1 MKPLSSIL
9 TLLFLSVTV
18 VHAQRYWPASCS
30 ESGLKGKVHEVV
42 TMTHFPED
50 STGLGLK
57 MVVETRLYSPEGLLT
72 NLFESNPGNDYS
84 TKYVYSGEK
93 LTDAYFNADAEY
105 HYQYYYSSDGKPSL
119 IVVSAIQGETIWP
132 NDTISVSYE
141 NGKLVFSSVE
151 TTPNE
156 SFTQS
161 IIFADYDLKSE
172 VVQYDE
178 IGNWIYR
185 KRGKWLQTRHIVYW

>member
-1 MKPLSSIL
+1 MKRLSFIFF
-9 TLLFLSVTV
+9 LLCLSGTV

-57 MVVETRLYSPEGLLT
+57 MVVETRLYSHEGLLT

-105 HYQYYYSSDGKPSL
+105 HYQYYYSSDGKPSQ
-119 IVVSAIQGETIWP
+119 IVVSAIQGETIWS

-151 TTPNE
+151 TPPND

-161 IIFADYDLKSE
+161 IILTDNELESE
-172 VVQYDE
+172 NDE
-178 IGNWIYR
+178 VGNWIYC
-185 KRGKWLQTRHIVYW
+185 KRSKYVQTRHIVYW